1 MRESFVFYKSFRD
14 ILEVFED
21 PEDWRELL
29 SGVFA
34 YAFDGKDVSFAD
46 AALQIAFTHFKVAI
60 DASTARY
67 DKAVE
72 NGRKGGRA
80 RIWVDQKEAENLF
93 AQLGTWAKVAEALGV
108 SDDTLYRARMRWKAD
123 TAKPQNLN
131 DNVNDNANVNVALLL
146 TNKKE
151 PRQPA
156 AGPSGPPSASAK
168 KELRPP
174 PLPIPKL
181 EDDKGDG
188 IR

>member
-72 NGRKGGRA
+72 NGQHGGRP
-80 RIWVDQKEAENLF
+80 RKWVNQSEAEMLYED
-93 AQLGTWAKVAEALGV
+93 LKSWKKVAEELDV
-108 SDDTLYRARMRWKAD
+108 SSETLRKARLAWN
-123 TAKPQNLN
+123 AKKPKNLN

-146 TNKKE
+146 TNKEE

-156 AGPSGPPSASAK
+156 AGPSGPPSVTAQ

-174 PLPIPKL
+174 PLPIPTL